1 LQRAALQPSR
11 EIISSNI
18 TAHVNACGFQN
29 RRAFRRAAGEGHIRG
44 ALGEDNV
51 DFLLWA
57 EQFAAQLD
65 PLSAVPLNPDQ
76 QRDRPHS
83 GEQVLKDLLIRFLG
97 CDGQPSWKLTPG
109 ASVGDVNS
117 EELEPED

>member
-29 RRAFRRAAGEGHIRG
+29 RRAVRRASGEGRIQG
-44 ALGEDNV
+44 TLGDEKV

-57 EQFAAQLD
+57 EQYAAQLD
-65 PLSAVPLNPDQ
+65 PLSAIPPNPDQ
-76 QRDRPHS
+76 QRVRPHS
-83 GEQVLKDLLIRFLG
+83 GEQVLKELLIRFLG
-97 CDGQPSWKLTPG
+97 CDVPPPWKLAP
-109 ASVGDVNS
+109 APSARHVNRK
-117 EELEPED
+117 EFED